1 MELSRLLDTILC
13 VLVIN
18 NRIIIC
24 FGQITRQGTYTT
36 VTYPISYSTFCSP
49 VTSYFN
55 DVDQDS
61 NERYIQTKSLTN
73 FVIHTY
79 ARGSGSQLW
88 ISVGY

>member
-1 MELSRLLDTILC
+1 MLEYVDYF

-18 NRIIIC
+18 NRITIC
-24 FGQITRQGTYTT
+24 FGQITRQSTYTT
-36 VTYPISYSTFCSP
+36 VAFPISYSKFCSP

-55 DVDQDS
+55 DIDEQI

-88 ISVGY
+88 ICIGY